1 MDEEIEN
8 KTPGVPETAL
18 AEEPLIDE
26 PDVRAHPGWRE
37 IFRQAFDRARRDER
51 VMNRRELGRDR
62 SRSLFLLG
70 GAAIAVLLLFLGVFS
85 SSDTTRKPADARR
98 PVTPDLGHRVTPGL
112 SAAGQPGSVT
122 PLLDAQPGQVED
134 QNNQNVTSEDV
145 DRTARPAQPFV
156 ASQPKSVATPVA
168 GPVGP
173 YALEKIDFSDTPT
186 RQQAPGSASSQVRR
200 ASEDFGKPSLVFV
213 RSVPSSAASTNAGSA
228 SAARADSRATLDLP
242 AGTRLVA
249 RLESAVTSAIKAP
262 VAAAIEYNYERA
274 GEIVVPAGAEAL
286 GSLEQADRSGYVA
299 IRFDT
304 IQMPD
309 GTTEKIDATA
319 MSLIFGPLK
328 GAVSGKRTGTNFL
341 VRAFTGLG
349 QAATY
354 LAGSGG
360 LNAPLSQSAFLRDR
374 IATNVG
380 IAGDEEL
387 NGLAFNQNLVVTV
400 PANTRFYLVVE
411 KGAAMREGETRTAAT
426 EQANHT
432 PLPSAEELRQLIEL
446 RRELSEV
453 GQQPSVP
460 GTAQQAPQ
468 Q

>member
-1 MDEEIEN
+1 MAEETEN
-8 KTPGVPETAL
+8 KTPGVAETAL

-26 PDVRAHPGWRE
+26 PDVRGRPGWRE
-37 IFRQAFDRARRDER
+37 IFHQAFDKARRDER

-62 SRSLFLLG
+62 SRSLFLLA

-85 SSDTTRKPADARR
+85 SSHTTRKPADARP
-98 PVTPDLGHRVTPGL
+98 PVTPDLGRRVTPGL

-122 PLLDAQPGQVED
+122 PLLNAQPGQVED
-134 QNNQNVTSEDV
+134 QSNRNVTSEDV
-145 DRTARPAQPFV
+145 DRTAQPAQPFV

-168 GPVGP
+168 GAAGP
-173 YALEKIDFSDTPT
+173 YALGKVDFSDTPT
-186 RQQAPGSASSQVRR
+186 RRQAPGSASPHVHLASGDFRR
-200 ASEDFGKPSLVFV
+200 PSLVFV
-213 RSVPSSAASTNAGSA
+213 RSVQSSAASTNAGSA

-249 RLESAVTSAIKAP
+249 RLQSAVTSAIKAP
-262 VAAAIEYNYERA
+262 VIAAIEYNYERD

-304 IQMPD
+304 IQMP
-309 GTTEKIDATA
+309 GGSMEKIDALA
-319 MSLIFGPLK
+319 MSLAFGPLK
-328 GAVSGKRTGTNFL
+328 GVVSGKRTGTNFL

-380 IAGDEEL
+380 IAGDQEL
-387 NGLAFNQNLVVTV
+387 NGLAFNQNIVVTV
-400 PANTRFYLVVE
+400 PANTRFYLVLE
-411 KGAAMREGETRTAAT
+411 KGATMREGEARPAAT
-426 EQANHT
+426 GQTNNT
-432 PLPSAEELRQLIEL
+432 TLPSAEELRQLIEL

-453 GQQPSVP
+453 VQQPGVP
-460 GTAQQAPQ
+460 GTTQQAPQ